1 LQAPIIRKKSLNKT
15 SKAHICDLYEGGN
28 LNMQA
33 IADRFHV
40 NRATASRI
48 IKRYKQT
55 GVFERK
61 PGSGR
66 QSKLSATDKRQV
78 VISAKR
84 NRRSTLHQIGIDSG
98 LPDVS
103 RSTLSRVLRDSREIV
118 GALTQQKPGMT
129 LLPSSKSI

>member
-1 LQAPIIRKKSLNKT
+1 
-15 SKAHICDLYEGGN
+15 
-28 LNMQA
+28 MQA